1 MTILTILKII
11 AAIGTVGTGLLALL
25 KPKSIDGFTGITATG
40 PRGITE
46 IRAIFG
52 GLFIGLG
59 AAAILLNVPAAY
71 QMLGITYGAIAVVRV
86 FLHVSRP
93 LDRKF
98 QYHQCRGRSRLHG
111 HSGALKAKGLP

>member
-1 MTILTILKII
+1 MNILSILQII
-11 AAIGTVGTGLLALL
+11 AAVATIATGLLALL

-59 AAAILLNVPAAY
+59 AAALLLNNPTAY
-71 QMLGITYGAIAVVRV
+71 QMLGITYGAIAAVRIPAMFLDHSVENSNIISAVVEVV
-86 FLHVSRP
+86 FAVILV
-93 LDRKF
+93 L
-98 QYHQCRGRSRLHG
+98 
-111 HSGALKAKGLP
+111 